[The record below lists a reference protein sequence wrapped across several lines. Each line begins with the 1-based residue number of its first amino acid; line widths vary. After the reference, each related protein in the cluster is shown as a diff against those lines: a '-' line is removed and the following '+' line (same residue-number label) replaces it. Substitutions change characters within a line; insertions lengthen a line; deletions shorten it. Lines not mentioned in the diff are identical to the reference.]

1 MTMPAFQLLLE
12 NCCRQRYC
20 GRFRIQ
26 EVSEVLVKSIGVVIV
41 SNGMMQ
47 IEITPHERQVL
58 LRGLRYVR
66 SSLMLELRE
75 PEKDDIRSRSMD
87 LDEVQM
93 LWQRLESSDTQLAAG
108 L

>member
-1 MTMPAFQLLLE
+1 M
-12 NCCRQRYC
+12 
-20 GRFRIQ
+20 
-26 EVSEVLVKSIGVVIV
+26 SEVLVKSIGVVIV